1 MTILR
6 EGRLLEERRWVH
18 RGSRLVRA
26 GDVLK
31 TDGGGVFDALEVE
44 LTESLEVI
52 EDGVELGLE
61 ACALLV

>member
-1 MTILR
+1 MTVLR
-6 EGRLLEERRWVH
+6 AGRLLEERRWVH

-31 TDGGGVFDALEVE
+31 ADGGSAFDALEVE
-44 LTESLEVI
+44 LTESFEVI
-52 EDGVELGLE
+52 EDGVELGFK